1 MIDFYRLLCEQLW
14 GMKKERTGKHYKRL
28 MIELLTEII
37 WYVWVTH
44 IRRLLKLISR
54 NQPADG
60 RARFHLSPFHSDSRC
75 EERQDSIA
83 RWHFPAWNS
92 DVIQYSLPNLGNFMS
107 KSADSCTIRIV
118 IGIIM
123 IEWKRHKFL
132 LPFRGARTHDSD
144 VRGCHAMHSVTKLC
158 KSLRAF
164 DMFYAL
170 LGNVK
175 ICEYTVLP
183 LPDDVTF
190 KKMTGGRKKIS
201 STRPRGQ
208 FQDFRVHTLSPNTQF
223 YPVYFNFIQI
233 YPFPCI
239 FIQFYYYP
247 ILSSFIQ
254 FYPVLFSFIQLY
266 LYPILSSFINFI

>member
-1 MIDFYRLLCEQLW
+1 
-14 GMKKERTGKHYKRL
+14 
-28 MIELLTEII
+28 
-37 WYVWVTH
+37 
-44 IRRLLKLISR
+44 
-54 NQPADG
+54 
-60 RARFHLSPFHSDSRC
+60 
-75 EERQDSIA
+75 
-83 RWHFPAWNS
+83 
-92 DVIQYSLPNLGNFMS
+92 
-107 KSADSCTIRIV
+107 
-118 IGIIM
+118 
-123 IEWKRHKFL
+123 
-132 LPFRGARTHDSD
+132 
-144 VRGCHAMHSVTKLC
+144 MHSVTKLC

-266 LYPILSSFINFI
+266 LYPILSSVILILFYLVLSTSSQYYPVSSSFIIIQFYLVLFLSSFMQVYPVLSSCIQFYPV